1 MATGN
6 QNSNLVTAAKPRT
19 AAGSIFSA
27 PRTATVPTDPFSP
40 LGPEF
45 VSLGYLSEDG
55 ITNGVETDSET
66 ITAFGGDT
74 VLTIK
79 TSHQENFTFRPIEKN
94 AAVLAETWGQ
104 DNVEE
109 VDDPDKGKYLK
120 VAHTSQDADD
130 RIYVIEL
137 SLNAGR
143 VERLV
148 IPNGKV
154 TEIGE
159 NAMVHTDAQGHELTI
174 SASTD
179 ESGVTAYE
187 YIAKVAD
194 AVDPNNPTLSVKS
207 TGSVLGLDLSTLGDV
222 TFDGESFEGT
232 VAKVNCP
239 NWGGDG
245 QPKESHFIYFDVR
258 PTTGAKVWKTPGMTK
273 VQAKAIDDGFVLCDV
288 GEEEVTVNEV
298 HILGADGSEHTY
310 AVNVTASE

>member
-19 AAGSIFSA
+19 AAGAIFSA
-27 PRTATVPTDPFSP
+27 PRTAVVPTDPFSD
-40 LGPEF
+40 LGDEF
-45 VSLGYLSEDG
+45 TSLGYLSEDG
-55 ITNGVETDSET
+55 ITNGIESDSET
-66 ITAFGGDT
+66 ITAFGGDS

-79 TSHQENFTFRPIEKN
+79 TSHQETFTFRPIEKN

-109 VDDPDKGKYLK
+109 VDDPDKGKYLA
-120 VAHTSQDADD
+120 VAHTAKDAED

-159 NAMVHTDAQGHELTI
+159 NAIVHNDAQGHELTI

-179 ESGVTAYE
+179 VSGVTAYE
-187 YIAKVAD
+187 YIAKTAD
-194 AVDPNNPTLSVKS
+194 AVDANNPTLIAKTSG
-207 TGSVLGLDLSTLGDV
+207 TEYGLDLSTLGDI
-222 TFDGESFEGT
+222 TFDGEAFTGT
-232 VAKVNCP
+232 VKKVNCP
-239 NWGGDG
+239 DYNGKSKA
-245 QPKESHFIYFDVR
+245 KEGYFVAWDVR
-258 PTTGAKVWKTPGMTK
+258 PTSGSKVWKTPGQTK
-273 VQAKAIDDGFVLCDV
+273 GQAKAVDDGFVLCLV
-288 GEEEVTVNEV
+288 GEESVTVNEV